1 MESNAISKVLD
12 DVIMFLRNSIL
23 SIKIKFQEN
32 IRAPISLLQTVT
44 PITQVNP
51 VPFFILVTLEAD
63 SELTHSSVSKET
75 A

>member
-1 MESNAISKVLD
+1 MESNAISKILD

-51 VPFFILVTLEAD
+51 VPFFILEAD